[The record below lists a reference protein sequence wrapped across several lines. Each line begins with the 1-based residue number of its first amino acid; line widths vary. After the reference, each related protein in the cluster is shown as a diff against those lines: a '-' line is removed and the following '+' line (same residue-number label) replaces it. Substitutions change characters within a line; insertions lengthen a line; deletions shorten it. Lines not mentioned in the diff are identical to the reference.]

1 MKNIVIIPAA
11 GSGSRFGS
19 KTPKQF
25 LKLPPK
31 NIEVISYTIKKFQ
44 EINSVNEIIIA
55 TSSDNFKK
63 LKKII
68 SDNKFS
74 KVSRIVEGGET
85 RHQSGFNALLSL
97 KCGKDDRIIIHDA
110 VRPFITKKKIK
121 ELIKLS
127 IKYPELVPGLKVN
140 DTIKKIDDKNFIS
153 ESLKRENIW
162 RIQTPQI
169 FRYEILVKSFEH
181 AHKTKFIGTD
191 ESSIVTNAG
200 YKVKI
205 VEGEISNLKITTKED
220 LKIINFNKLL
230 IS

>member
-11 GSGSRFGS
+11 GSGSRFGN

-25 LKLPPK
+25 LKLPPH

-44 EINSVNEIIIA
+44 EINSISEIIIA
-55 TSSDNFKK
+55 TSADNFKK
-63 LKKII
+63 IKKII
-68 SDNKFS
+68 SENKFS
-74 KVSRIVEGGET
+74 KVIRIVEGGDT
-85 RHQSGFNALLSL
+85 RHQSVFNALLSL

-121 ELIKLS
+121 EIINLS
-127 IKYPELVPGLKVN
+127 LKYPELVPGLKVN
-140 DTIKKIDDKNFIS
+140 DTIKKIDDKNYIN

-181 AHKTKFIGTD
+181 AHKTKFTGTD

-205 VEGEISNLKITTKED
+205 IEGEVSNLKITTKED
-220 LKIINFNKLL
+220 LKIVNFNKLL

>member
-1 MKNIVIIPAA
+1 MKQIVIIPAA

-25 LKLPPK
+25 LKLPPY

-44 EINSVNEIIIA
+44 EINSVSEIIIA

-74 KVSRIVEGGET
+74 KVSRIIEGGVT
-85 RHQSGFNALLSL
+85 RHQSVFNALLSL
-97 KCGKDDRIIIHDA
+97 NCSKNDRIIIHDA

-127 IKYPELVPGLKVN
+127 LKHDGLVPGLKLN
-140 DTIKKIDDKNFIS
+140 DTIKKVDDKNYIS
-153 ESLKRENIW
+153 GSLQRENIW

-169 FRYEILVKSFEH
+169 FKYDILLRSFKH
-181 AHKTKFIGTD
+181 AHKTNFTGTD

-205 VEGEISNLKITTKED
+205 VDGEVSNLKITTKED
-220 LKIINFNKLL
+220 LKIVDFNKLL
-230 IS
+230 IA